1 MTTKAHCL
9 NSKTYTHTIKGKSQL
24 TKAYFYPGDDCHFLG
39 GQFSES
45 RELGQMRNGNSWAA
59 AGEGVCGAVGTGEL
73 AAQTLI
79 STHDWWFCGNS
90 SSPFLIIRSCHTE
103 DGVGQALHPEDD
115 MNLSEKPRPGKCWA
129 GKAPSQVQ
137 LCRLK

>member
-1 MTTKAHCL
+1 
-9 NSKTYTHTIKGKSQL
+9 
-24 TKAYFYPGDDCHFLG
+24 
-39 GQFSES
+39 
-45 RELGQMRNGNSWAA
+45 MRNGNSWAA
-59 AGEGVCGAVGTGEL
+59 AGEGVCGVVGTGEL

-103 DGVGQALHPEDD
+103 DGVGQALHPEDN